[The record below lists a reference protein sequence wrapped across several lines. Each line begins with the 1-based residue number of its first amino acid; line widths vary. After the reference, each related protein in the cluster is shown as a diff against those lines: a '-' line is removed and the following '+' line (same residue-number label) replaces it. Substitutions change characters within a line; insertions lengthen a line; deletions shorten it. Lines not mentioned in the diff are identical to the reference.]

1 MAEKKIETTEAAET
15 EVVVET
21 AVETTPAPEAKVA
34 RTAPALPEGEH
45 YIWGT
50 GRRKAAVARVRIR
63 PGTGEFLINKRP
75 SDEYFVQAKDRDT
88 IIVPLQSCGLLK
100 AYDVFVNV
108 NGGGFTGQA
117 GAVSLGLSRALA
129 RHMPDIE
136 HDLRSKGLLTRDA
149 RAKERKKP
157 GQPGARKRFQFSK
170 R

>member
-1 MAEKKIETTEAAET
+1 MAEKIETTEAAET
-15 EVVVET
+15 EAVVET
-21 AVETTPAPEAKVA
+21 AIETTPAPEVKVA
-34 RTAPALPEGEH
+34 RTAPALAEGEH

-63 PGTGEFLINKRP
+63 PGTGEFQINKRP

-88 IIVPLQSCGLLK
+88 IIAPLQAGGVLK

-129 RHMPDIE
+129 RSLPDIE

>member
-15 EVVVET
+15 EAVVET
-21 AVETTPAPEAKVA
+21 VETTPAPEVNVA

-88 IIVPLQSCGLLK
+88 IILPLQSSGLLK